1 VIRARLLGYEER
13 TMTRMT
19 IVFGL
24 ALALAACGRDEKREA
39 AEPAAAGTGVTVE
52 SAKRAGDSADRAA
65 DEKTQ
70 VNVESAVPGEKATD
84 D

>member
-1 VIRARLLGYEER
+1 
-13 TMTRMT
+13 MKRMA

-39 AEPAAAGTGVTVE
+39 AKPAGDTTDVTVE
-52 SAKRAGDSADRAA
+52 SAKRAGDSPDRAS

-70 VNVESAVPGEKATD
+70 VNVESAVPGEKPKEE
-84 D
+84 